1 MRFLL
6 GFALVSIPLWVGYA
20 VGRLR
25 SPDPWVT
32 GIHYHA
38 KLLRKARWASLTRR
52 DGLANIY
59 SEAADAVLAKLDPPK
74 ELE

>member
-1 MRFLL
+1 MMVPAIL
-6 GFALVSIPLWVGYA
+6 GYV
-20 VGRLR
+20 VGRLSR
-25 SPDPWVT
+25 PRIEWAE
-32 GIHYHA
+32 GLHYHA